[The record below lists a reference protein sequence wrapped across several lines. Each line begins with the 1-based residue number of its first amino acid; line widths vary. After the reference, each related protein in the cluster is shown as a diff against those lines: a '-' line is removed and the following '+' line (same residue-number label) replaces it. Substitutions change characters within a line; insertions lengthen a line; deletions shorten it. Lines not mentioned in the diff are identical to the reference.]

1 MYFITGGSRGIGRY
15 MVEKLASS
23 KNELILATYNNTL
36 PSFEHPNVEW
46 CKVDL
51 RNYDEVEALINSK
64 KDKLKQVKFINC
76 AGLCYNAATHKYPEM
91 EWLNQIQTNLTS
103 PFYVSKLLLPYM
115 REQEYGRIVF
125 FSSVVAQ
132 IGVGGTPSYSA
143 SKSGL
148 WGLMKS
154 IVQENAAKKITCNT
168 LNLGYFDIGM
178 IREVPRNVLDEMV
191 STRVPNRTMG
201 NPEDIY
207 KTIELLVDVTYING
221 AGINING
228 GLY

>member
-15 MVEKLASS
+15 LVERLANA
-23 KNELILATYNNTL
+23 KNELILATYHDTMPN
-36 PSFEHPNVEW
+36 FEHPNVEW
-46 CKVDL
+46 CMVDL
-51 RNYDEVEALINSK
+51 RNYDEVAALIESK
-64 KDKLKQVKFINC
+64 KDKLTQVKFINC

-91 EWLNQIQTNLTS
+91 EWMNQIQMNLTS
-103 PFYVSKLLLPYM
+103 PFYVAKLLLPFM
-115 REQEYGRIVF
+115 RQQEYGRIVF
-125 FSSVVAQ
+125 MSSVVAQ
-132 IGVGGTPSYSA
+132 VGIGGTPSYSA

-201 NPEDIY
+201 HPEDIY
-207 KTIELLVDVTYING
+207 KTIELLTEVAYING